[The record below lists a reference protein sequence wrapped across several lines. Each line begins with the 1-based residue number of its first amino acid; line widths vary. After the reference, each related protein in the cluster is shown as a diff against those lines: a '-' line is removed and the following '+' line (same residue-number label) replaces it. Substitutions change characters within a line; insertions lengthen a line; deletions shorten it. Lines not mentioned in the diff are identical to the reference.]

1 MKATLD
7 HFEELK
13 KEDPDFIYNYTLDEF
28 DRVEN
33 LFWVD
38 GAARKSYAL
47 PYELYGDCIFF

>member
-13 KEDPDFIYNYTLDEF
+13 KEDPDFIYSYTLDEF

-47 PYELYGDCIFF
+47 SYELYGDCIFF